1 MSEDNL
7 KQESEFDFSIF
18 ENTGKYNTKVKMTEK
33 DLKSGARIL
42 CKESYAQEL
51 YDMLKE
57 YENSARIDI
66 HATKDLIEN
75 EIYTVTAKQVS
86 FEDRMI
92 VARENNSGIQIDIP
106 FREFSRDVES
116 LIKGE
121 NLEFKVIILK
131 SSKSNEYV
139 GSEKKCLAINHRT
152 ELSKHLEDN
161 SWFEVEIIKLIK
173 GGYLA
178 KYKDSVECF
187 IPGSQAAANII
198 RDFNKLIG
206 KKMNV
211 MVDNYDA
218 SNDLYILSYKKYI
231 KHSMPTMVSELEFG
245 RQYTGTLTNNPYD
258 FGVFVE
264 FEDYFTGLIHSTE
277 FEDYNSA
284 KRSLRSG
291 DEINFYIK
299 NVTKKGKQYRIVLT
313 LDPDSIDS
321 EKKQWSDLRDRTENK
336 VFEYDVDS
344 SSNSIKIHIDNDLY
358 EVTLRRRD
366 LERNLSL
373 YPKVR
378 VSSVDPINK
387 NLKFEFVER

>member
-1 MSEDNL
+1 
-7 KQESEFDFSIF
+7 
-18 ENTGKYNTKVKMTEK
+18 
-33 DLKSGARIL
+33 
-42 CKESYAQEL
+42 
-51 YDMLKE
+51 
-57 YENSARIDI
+57 
-66 HATKDLIEN
+66 
-75 EIYTVTAKQVS
+75 
-86 FEDRMI
+86 
-92 VARENNSGIQIDIP
+92 
-106 FREFSRDVES
+106 
-116 LIKGE
+116 
-121 NLEFKVIILK
+121 
-131 SSKSNEYV
+131 
-139 GSEKKCLAINHRT
+139 
-152 ELSKHLEDN
+152 
-161 SWFEVEIIKLIK
+161 
-173 GGYLA
+173 
-178 KYKDSVECF
+178 
-187 IPGSQAAANII
+187 
-198 RDFNKLIG
+198 
-206 KKMNV
+206 
-211 MVDNYDA
+211 
-218 SNDLYILSYKKYI
+218 
-231 KHSMPTMVSELEFG
+231 MPTMVSELEFG